1 MLITTEGSFVMR
13 LKNTSK
19 LSLLAA
25 ALLLTACA
33 MPHNSNQEIIS
44 EDTVLPVEEINRMI
58 AEYRTKAT
66 DNPSV
71 ENLATLNRLL
81 TIRQVNMKREAEEAK
96 AKAAIPKYGEKYKQV
111 SRDYTLDW
119 DNYGRGGAVMRQPAY
134 VHTLSGENNTGPAS
148 ELNTSFTQNS
158 QNAGGIAAFPVLV
171 DDTFKMGLQIADG
184 AKQQREILSYSI
196 YEMSRWERYCDS
208 GKGMDMRDWAF
219 VREQGLNNV
228 PAHMQANCKPPAKR

>member
-1 MLITTEGSFVMR
+1 MR

-19 LSLLAA
+19 LSVLAA

-33 MPHNSNQEIIS
+33 MPYNKQQEIIS
-44 EDTVLPVEEINRMI
+44 EDTILPVEEVNRMI
-58 AEYRTKAT
+58 SEYRTRAT

-81 TIRQVNMKREAEEAK
+81 TVRQRNMEREAREAK
-96 AKAAIPKYGEKYKQV
+96 EKALIPKYGYKHKQV

-134 VHTLSGENNTGPAS
+134 VHTLSGENNTGPVT
-148 ELNTSFTQNS
+148 ELNTSFKQNAKH
-158 QNAGGIAAFPVLV
+158 AGGITAFPVLV
-171 DDTFKMGLQIADG
+171 DDTLKMGLKIAGG
-184 AKQQREILSYSI
+184 AQQQRETLSYSI
-196 YEMSRWERYCDS
+196 YEMSRWERYCNS
-208 GKGMDMRDWAF
+208 GKGMDKRDWAF

-228 PAHMQANCKPPAKR
+228 PTHMQANCKPPAKR